1 MISGLSVAVREGELV
16 AVVGSS
22 GSGKSLLAHAI
33 LGILPY
39 NAKVSGTMKFQ
50 GELMDEKKI
59 SELRGKEIAFVP
71 QSTLYLDPLMK
82 VGKQVCGKRGKKGAE
97 NAIRNCSAGM
107 VCLRKRKRN
116 ILSSVLEE

>member
-1 MISGLSVAVREGELV
+1 
-16 AVVGSS
+16 
-22 GSGKSLLAHAI
+22 
-33 LGILPY
+33 
-39 NAKVSGTMKFQ
+39 
-50 GELMDEKKI
+50 MDEKKI

-82 VGKQVCGKRGKKGAE
+82 VGKQVRGKKEGE
-97 NAIRNCSAGM
+97 KGQKSNRNCSAGM

>member
-1 MISGLSVAVREGELV
+1 
-16 AVVGSS
+16 
-22 GSGKSLLAHAI
+22 
-33 LGILPY
+33 
-39 NAKVSGTMKFQ
+39 
-50 GELMDEKKI
+50 MDEKKI

-82 VGKQVCGKRGKKGAE
+82 VGKQVCGKEGKRGQKS
-97 NAIRNCSAGM
+97 NRNCSAGM